1 MIILDTNVI
10 SEMMK
15 PDPAESVRRW
25 LDDQLAEV
33 LFLTSVSQAEL
44 LFGIAM
50 LPAGRRKENLGA
62 VLTGLEPLF
71 AGRIL
76 PFDSDA
82 AQHYAHSAVEV
93 ENSGRDFPTPNG
105 YIAAIAAS
113 KGFAVATRDVAPF
126 EAGGVAVINPWEA
139 GE

>member
-1 MIILDTNVI
+1 MIVLDTNVI

-15 PDPAESVRRW
+15 PEPAESVRRW
-25 LDDQLAEV
+25 LDDQPAEV

-50 LPAGRRKENLGA
+50 LPAGRRRENLAA

-76 PFDSDA
+76 SFDSAA
-82 AQHYAHSAVEV
+82 AQHYADLAVEARS
-93 ENSGRDFPTPNG
+93 NGKGFPAPDG

-113 KGFAVATRDVAPF
+113 RGFAVATRDVAPF